1 MKAWV
6 NEHLC
11 SLLGAFVTKV
21 SAYFA
26 AEIKVEPY
34 TSSKRKY
41 VIKNKTIPHGFETLQ
56 KQSPTKSPHH
66 N

>member
-21 SAYFA
+21 SAYLLGAFVTKVSAYFA

-34 TSSKRKY
+34 
-41 VIKNKTIPHGFETLQ
+41 FLEA
-56 KQSPTKSPHH
+56 
-66 N
+66 